1 MFILFRKKVKM
12 PCCIIGCRTGYKPTR
27 KHPNPTKHC
36 SFYFPKDFELRGK
49 WITAVSLHSV
59 KRENW
64 APKPQSRVC
73 ARHFLPSDFRFDKI
87 NIEEEIINTLDGMRS
102 RLLPHAIPSIN
113 LTLEEGI
120 YGFISPN

>member
-1 MFILFRKKVKM
+1 VIIT
-12 PCCIIGCRTGYKPTR
+12 CCIIWCSTGYKPTR
-27 KHPNPTKHC
+27 KHPNPTKHS

-64 APKPQSRVC
+64 IPKPQSRVS
-73 ARHFLPSDFRFDKI
+73 ARHFLSSDFRVDKI
-87 NIEEEIINTLDGMRS
+87 NIEEETINTIDGMRS
-102 RLLPHAIPSIN
+102 RLLLLAIPFIN
-113 LTLEEGI
+113 PTPEEYI